1 MVMDKEGTTE
11 ARAYTFSGVTTP
23 VWSCRQAQKKEVKRL
38 LQTHQSSL
46 TAIVPTP
53 IPTPKRQKR
62 VTQENALV
70 HQKNIKYFE
79 NCFGETFTVPPKEE
93 KNNTVTVIYQA
104 SSINKIFFVLPAI
117 AQVYLVKALYN
128 YKVLPCMQIHFNC
141 YFLPNI

>member
-1 MVMDKEGTTE
+1 MSIAEKFPIEESSILYFPRHDDECAKVDIWNLPAMVQVEDGSNNEQTRKYTE

-53 IPTPKRQKR
+53 KRQKR

-70 HQKNIKYFE
+70 HQKNIK
-79 NCFGETFTVPPKEE
+79 
-93 KNNTVTVIYQA
+93 
-104 SSINKIFFVLPAI
+104 IF
-117 AQVYLVKALYN
+117 
-128 YKVLPCMQIHFNC
+128 
-141 YFLPNI
+141 